1 MSPTES
7 YAVGPNEPTVR
18 DITIGDALAEAAAE
32 HPERV
37 ALIVGKADP
46 AERRQWT
53 YAELYQQAQTVAR
66 ALTTRFKPGERV
78 AVWAPNIP
86 EWVMMEYGCALAGVI
101 LVTVNPSYQADE
113 IKYVLNQSRSA
124 GIFVLP
130 EFRGN
135 RMLDHLK

>member
-46 AERRQWT
+46 AERRNG
-53 YAELYQQAQTVAR
+53 L
-66 ALTTRFKPGERV
+66 
-78 AVWAPNIP
+78 
-86 EWVMMEYGCALAGVI
+86 M
-101 LVTVNPSYQADE
+101 PSC
-113 IKYVLNQSRSA
+113 ISR
-124 GIFVLP
+124 L
-130 EFRGN
+130 R
-135 RMLDHLK
+135 R